1 VNTLVLAYVG
11 AALPLLVVYTLAG
24 SGLRD
29 VLTNEVVAQEVVRTL
44 VGSLGLVAAV
54 PVTTFLAAVTVRV
67 DRPGSG
73 TAPERAQVPV

>member
-1 VNTLVLAYVG
+1 
-11 AALPLLVVYTLAG
+11 VVYQLAG

-54 PVTTFLAAVTVRV
+54 PVTTFLAAVTVGL
-67 DRPGSG
+67 DRPE
-73 TAPERAQVPV
+73 TEPAPERAESPA